1 MSEAGNMTLQTLQQY
16 KELAADKDKASLLA
30 KDSTVV
36 QFLAYVLE
44 DRDDQ
49 IVGVALETLLLL
61 CEAESSRRQ
70 LQQTYGLVQALE
82 CLRMRDCP
90 AAVLSQTEAALA
102 HLRRPEPG
110 QQDRQAARHRPRPP
124 SRRSKVV
131 TLHVTGLVTPED
143 RDALE
148 AALVRVRGL
157 VSIVYDMGRGRCTCR
172 VREHVSVAALGGAV
186 DNTENMAAYHVVRRI
201 TADGEEEQ
209 LVAVSERARAS
220 EQARPEPPPEYLPED
235 DPDVTPGD
243 GAVATGDFF
252 KSATGWLSSASSY
265 LSSAFY
271 W

>member
-1 MSEAGNMTLQTLQQY
+1 MPERQY

-201 TADGEEEQ
+201 TAD
-209 LVAVSERARAS
+209 
-220 EQARPEPPPEYLPED
+220 EPPPEYLPED